1 MVLRIIQILLAAYAT
16 FFAVLVGKDA
26 KKHPDEEKLTG
37 GDKALF
43 GLTGLVT
50 CFFDALGIGNYAT
63 TMTIFKWAKRV
74 DDSKLVGTLNNGY
87 LIPVYV
93 EAFLYVT
100 AIKVDTLTLVSSILA
115 CFVGAFFGSRVAAK
129 LNVRSFRMVISI
141 ALFIAA
147 SFMTLSALGLTPLGG
162 EAIGLRGVKLVILL
176 VATAF
181 FGFLIPLGI
190 GNFAPHMCVVYL
202 LGMSPA
208 VSFPIMMCSATAGMA
223 MAGPSYVKAGKYIRK
238 AVPWMA
244 ILGSIGVLVAVFV
257 VKNLPLEILTWIV
270 IAVVFYTSIS
280 TMVQVI
286 KTGRTKE
293 NA

>member
-1 MVLRIIQILLAAYAT
+1 MILRIIQILLAAYAA
-16 FFAVLVGKDA
+16 FFAVLVGRDTKA
-26 KKHPDEEKLTG
+26 HPDEPKLTG

-74 DDSKLVGTLNNGY
+74 DDSQLVGTLNNGY
-87 LIPVYV
+87 LIPVFV
-93 EAFLYVT
+93 EAFLFVT
-100 AIKVDTLTLVSSILA
+100 AINVDVLTLVSCVVA
-115 CFVGAFFGSRVAAK
+115 CFIGAFFGSRVASK
-129 LNVRSFRMVISI
+129 LNVRSFRIVISI

-147 SFMTLSALGLTPLGG
+147 GFMTLSALGLTPLGG
-162 EAIGLRGVKLVILL
+162 EALGLRGVKLVILL

-181 FGFLIPLGI
+181 LGFLIPLGI
-190 GNFAPHMCVVYL
+190 GNFAPHMCIVYL

-223 MAGPSYVKAGKYIRK
+223 MAGPGYVKAGKYIRK
-238 AVPWMA
+238 AVPWMT
-244 ILGSIGVLVAVFV
+244 ICGSIGVLIAVYV
-257 VKNLPLEILTWIV
+257 VKSLPLAVLTWIV

-286 KTGRTKE
+286 KADKAKAA
-293 NA
+293 N